1 METIASGGVE
11 QRRLILAQW
20 FNRERYELKLICT
33 NTFGVIPEELE
44 KLGVEI
50 FTVGSFSHPFH
61 LSKHL
66 AVLKIIQEFKPHI
79 IHGATF
85 EGNSLAAIAG
95 NLGKVPVII
104 LEETSD
110 PQNRKKRANMLLKL
124 FVFFSDCIV
133 AISPNVEDYLVKV
146 TNISK
151 SKIKLIN
158 NGVNIPKEPD
168 YVKIQKTKVDLG
180 IGENEI
186 VIGFVGRLYDEH
198 KRISDLILAFSLLKM
213 NSLKLMIVGDG
224 EDRDRLKELA
234 KNKGISEK
242 VIMVGYQG
250 DPSIYYHLM
259 TLLCIPS
266 SREGFGLVAAEAML
280 HHLPVVATNVGG
292 LKNVI
297 IDQGTG
303 FLVPPFS
310 PEILADKLDL
320 LIHNP
325 KLRHE
330 FGEKGFQRA
339 SEHYTSKR
347 YCQEVEDLYLEQL
360 SIKKVISKV

>member
-20 FNRERYELKLICT
+20 FNREKYELKLICT

-50 FTVGSFSHPFH
+50 FSVGSFSHPFH
-61 LSKHL
+61 FSKHL
-66 AVLKIIQEFKPHI
+66 AVLKILRDFKPHI

-95 NLGKVPVII
+95 KLGKVPVII

-124 FVFFSDCIV
+124 FVSFSDCIV
-133 AISPNVEDYLVKV
+133 AISPNVEDYLIRV

-151 SKIKLIN
+151 SKVKLIN
-158 NGVNIPKEPD
+158 NGVNIPKGPD
-168 YVKIQKTKVDLG
+168 YDQIQKIRVDLG

-213 NSLKLMIVGDG
+213 DSVKLMIVGDG
-224 EDRDRLKELA
+224 KDRDSLKALA
-234 KNKGISEK
+234 MQKGISEK

-250 DPSIYYHLM
+250 DPSVYYQLM
-259 TLLCIPS
+259 TMLCIPS

-292 LKNVI
+292 LKNII
-297 IDQGTG
+297 IDHETG

-310 PEILADKLDL
+310 PEILADKLGL
-320 LIHNP
+320 LINNP
-325 KLRHE
+325 KLRQE
-330 FGEKGFQRA
+330 FGERGFQRA
-339 SEHYTSKR
+339 AEHFTSER
-347 YCQEVEDLYLEQL
+347 YCQEVEDLYLGL
-360 SIKKVISKV
+360 LKRKGIFS